1 MREWQRLSSVQL
13 GELIQRLYIRLE
25 QYEIHHVA
33 SLADSPQRD
42 VAMVL
47 ADRMRKRMDDASA
60 LLDRRLAEAIGR
72 DAHMQVARLAQ
83 PVDGHIGQLGKSRCL
98 KLKRQDDLYGPR
110 RTPRPAAPALRH

>member
-1 MREWQRLSSVQL
+1 MREWERLSSVQL
-13 GELIQRLYIRLE
+13 GKLIQRLYMRLE
-25 QYEIHHVA
+25 QYEIHVA

-83 PVDGHIGQLGKSRCL
+83 PPARRDGTSGN
-98 KLKRQDDLYGPR
+98 
-110 RTPRPAAPALRH
+110 